1 MDIRYPA
8 NTAEC
13 FGTCYIDNKGVLRN
27 RKFNGD
33 YVKLPA
39 VDFGKGK
46 RGFEVTSFRATT
58 GTSLVEVHLDSLDGK
73 CIGVCTCSYYD
84 FDNLHTSTCEIE
96 ETSGI
101 HDVYLVFTMENG
113 YRSFCFTKNSPYDNC
128 DYTPVP
134 DSCIIDVQSD
144 TWEGTDMLGRKVISA
159 EECPDRRSDREVGMF
174 YWIWHENN
182 SKYNGFDIQKEL
194 AKYPEAEFD
203 ETHPI
208 WDTFHAHWSEPGFGF
223 YRNSDPYVIRKHMI
237 MLANAGVDYLTFD
250 FTNGA
255 YMHKEGLL
263 SVLEGMRLAKLD
275 GIKVPK
281 FMFMMSFFPC
291 IHTYFMLRTV
301 YQELYKPGLYKD
313 LWYEVDGKPVV
324 MAFPDS
330 FDRQYAEI
338 KPSYGAFDDK
348 FLEELKQFF
357 TFRPAMSRYDIGATR
372 PDNWGWLQEYPQHRF
387 GEKPDGTCE
396 QMTVGGSLNK
406 TDDHNYN
413 RYNIPGSYGRSY
425 TAQYGFSKLGPD
437 SYKEG
442 HGFKE
447 QFEFA
452 IKNDPERI
460 FVSGWNEWTVGRF
473 KHQEYIYPYEGGSK
487 QLAIVDEFDL
497 ERSREIE
504 PDARGGYQDTY
515 YLLLCNY
522 IRQYKGT
529 AKPEPAS
536 GEINGNIEWETV
548 SPLYLNHK
556 GSTPKR
562 DYPGFNKFRYSN
574 RTGRNDIVEARV
586 ARDAENLYFYAKCV
600 NDIVDTEKDN
610 CMNLL
615 INADREYK
623 TGWEGYN
630 FRVSGNT
637 LYRHVPGYRNG
648 GYNWEACGEVTRE
661 IDGNTIVYTIKKAD
675 LGLEA
680 IDFEFKWF
688 DNCFPEGN
696 AGSSNKFPTVMD
708 FYYNGVSA
716 PFGRF
721 NYRYKI

>member
-13 FGTCYIDNKGVLRN
+13 FGTCYIDHKGVLRH
-27 RKFNGD
+27 RKANGD
-33 YVKLPA
+33 YVRLPA
-39 VDFGKGK
+39 VDFGKGR
-46 RGFEVTSFRATT
+46 RGFEVTSFRGPT

-73 CIGVCTCSYYD
+73 CIGVCNCSYFD
-84 FDNLHTSTCEIE
+84 FENLHHSRCEIE

-113 YRSFCFTKNSPYDNC
+113 YRSFCFTQKSPYDSV
-128 DYTPVP
+128 DYIPVP
-134 DSCIIDVQSD
+134 DSAIIDVQAD
-144 TWEGTDMLGRKVISA
+144 TWEATDMLGRRIA
-159 EECPDRRSDREVGMF
+159 PPEECPERRDREVGMF

-182 SKYNGFDIQKEL
+182 SKYDGFDIQKEL

-203 ETHPI
+203 EHHPI
-208 WDTFHAHWSEPGFGF
+208 WSTFHAHWSEPGFGF

-301 YQELYKPGLYKD
+301 YQELYKPGFYSD

-324 MAFPDS
+324 MAFPES
-330 FDRQYAEI
+330 FDREYGEI
-338 KPSYGAFDDK
+338 KPSYGAMDDK
-348 FLEELKQFF
+348 MIAEIKEFF

-406 TDDHNYN
+406 TDDPPYN

-425 TAQYGFSKLGPD
+425 TAKYGFSKLGPD

-452 IKNDPERI
+452 LKNDPERI

-536 GEINGNIEWETV
+536 AEIKGEINWADVTPV
-548 SPLYLNHK
+548 YRNHK
-556 GSTPKR
+556 GSAPKR
-562 DYPGFNKFRYSN
+562 DYPGFGKLRYSN
-574 RTGRNDIVEARV
+574 RTGRNDIIEART
-586 ARDAENLYFYAKCV
+586 ARDCENLYFYAKCV
-600 NDIVDTEKDN
+600 DTVADAEKDN

-615 INADREYK
+615 INTDRNYF

-630 FRVSGNT
+630 FLVSGST
-637 LYRHVPGYRNG
+637 LYRHVKGYRNG
-648 GYNWEACGEVTRE
+648 GYNWEACGDVTRE
-661 IDGNTIVYTIKKAD
+661 IKDNTVVYTIKKSD
-675 LGLEA
+675 LGIEN
-680 IDFEFKWF
+680 IDIEFKWF
-688 DNCFPEGN
+688 DNCFPVGTEK
-696 AGSSNKFPTVMD
+696 APSVMD
-708 FYYNGVSA
+708 FYYNGVAA

-721 NYRYKI
+721 NYRYKV